1 MDTVS
6 FGKEIRRATLRCL
19 HSQGSGHV
27 GGCLSIVDVLA
38 VLYGKHMDVDPSA
51 PKRPNRDCLVLS
63 KGHAGPA
70 WYATLALKGFFPM
83 EWLDTLNKLGT
94 KLPSHA
100 NLNLTP
106 GVDMT
111 AGSLGQGLSCAC
123 GLALG
128 KKMSGDDHFVY
139 VILGDGEL
147 QEGQNWEGAMFA
159 AARKLDNLIVFV
171 DANKLQIDGT
181 TAEVCNV
188 EDIAKKF
195 ASFGFVTARIDGHDH
210 DAIDNAICL
219 AKQQAR
225 SKRYAG
231 KPHCIV
237 LDTVKGRGISF
248 YETMGAGVHSTTVTD
263 EQYQLALDEL
273 K

>member
-1 MDTVS
+1 MDIMEFS
-6 FGKEIRRATLRCL
+6 KEIRRQTIRCL

-27 GGCLSIVDVLA
+27 GGSLSIADVLA
-38 VLYGKHMDVDPSA
+38 VLYQKHMDVDPKN

-70 WYATLALKGFFPM
+70 LYATLALKGFFPL

-94 KLPSHA
+94 RLPSHT

-111 AGSLGQGLSCAC
+111 AGSLGQGISCAC
-123 GLALG
+123 GLALA
-128 KKMSGDDHFVY
+128 KKLDGDNHYVY
-139 VILGDGEL
+139 VITGDGEL

-159 AARKLDNLIVFV
+159 AAKNLDNIIVFV

-181 TAEVCNV
+181 TQQVCNV
-188 EDIAKKF
+188 EDIAQKF
-195 ASFGFVTARIDGHDH
+195 ASFGFSSTRVNGHDH
-210 DAIDNAICL
+210 NAIDKAIL
-219 AKQQAR
+219 QAKAD
-225 SKRYAG
+225 SG

-237 LDTVKGRGISF
+237 LDTIKGKGVDF
-248 YETMGAGVHSTTVTD
+248 YENMGAGVHSTTVTD
-263 EQYQLALDEL
+263 EQYTDAMARL

>member
-1 MDTVS
+1 MNTLEFS
-6 FGKEIRRATLRCL
+6 KEIRRQTLRCL

-27 GGCLSIVDVLA
+27 GGSLSISDVLA
-38 VLYGKHMDVDPSA
+38 VLYAKHMDVDPKN
-51 PKRPNRDCLVLS
+51 PKRDNRDCLVLS

-70 WYATLALKGFFPM
+70 LYATLALKGFFPLD
-83 EWLDTLNKLGT
+83 WLDTLNKLGT
-94 KLPSHA
+94 RLPSHA

-123 GLALG
+123 GLALA
-128 KKMSGDDHFVY
+128 KKLSGDNHFVY
-139 VILGDGEL
+139 VITGDGEL

-159 AARKLDNLIVFV
+159 AAKKLDNVIVLV

-181 TAEVCNV
+181 TQDVCNV
-188 EDIAKKF
+188 EDIAEKF
-195 ASFGFVTARIDGHDH
+195 AAFGFAATRVNGHDH
-210 DAIDNAICL
+210 QAIDEAICR
-219 AKQQAR
+219 AKAEP
-225 SKRYAG
+225 G

-237 LDTVKGRGISF
+237 LDTVKGKGISF
-248 YETMGAGVHSTTVTD
+248 YENMGAGVHSTSVTD
-263 EQYQLALDEL
+263 EQYAAALAEL